1 MSTTEQKMF
10 AVEPVCVIRQK
21 SNIFESMCMAFN
33 LEFMA
38 KILCMNVLLLCWVAV
53 GDLTDSFVDG
63 R

>member
-1 MSTTEQKMF
+1 
-10 AVEPVCVIRQK
+10 
-21 SNIFESMCMAFN
+21 MCMAFN

-53 GDLTDSFVDG
+53 GDLTDSFVDE